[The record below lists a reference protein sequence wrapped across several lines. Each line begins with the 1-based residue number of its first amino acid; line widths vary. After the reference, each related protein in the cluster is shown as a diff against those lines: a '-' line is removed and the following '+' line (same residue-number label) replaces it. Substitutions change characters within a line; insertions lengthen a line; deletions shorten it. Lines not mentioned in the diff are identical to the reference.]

1 MNSLKNNN
9 LTFEDKIINECVN
22 KIDKHIIELVEL
34 KNILIGG
41 IETKEKLSKF
51 FDTYTKI
58 HFNYNDV
65 EQVKNIISSYNDIFK
80 LVNK

>member
-1 MNSLKNNN
+1 MNSLKTNN
-9 LTFEDKIINECVN
+9 LTFENKIINECVN

-34 KNILIGG
+34 KNILVGG

-58 HFNYNDV
+58 HFNYNDF
-65 EQVKNIISSYNDIFK
+65 EHIKNIISMYNDLFN
-80 LVNK
+80 LVDK